1 MGKNKVKELPQV
13 LVLKRT
19 YIQRFPNGQHV
30 ALYHSDALDQY
41 ITVPLDGSQF
51 SNTTESILDIL
62 DIISKEN
69 IVETLIFND
78 LSELNINKECADIIL
93 NYLQI
98 NGELSEN
105 IAESDKRFL
114 EILEQ
119 AAQIDS
125 SEEIEVKQELEQ
137 WNC

>member
-137 WNC
+137 

>member
-13 LVLKRT
+13 LILKRT
-19 YIQRFPNGQHV
+19 YVQRFPNGQHV

-51 SNTTESILDIL
+51 SNTTESILGVL
-62 DIISKEN
+62 NTISQED
-69 IVETLIFND
+69 IVETLVFND
-78 LSELNINKECADIIL
+78 STELNINKECADIIL
-93 NYLQI
+93 NYLQS
-98 NGELSEN
+98 NEELSEN
-105 IAESDKRFL
+105 IAESDKKFL

-125 SEEIEVKQELEQ
+125 SEETEDKQELEQ
-137 WNC
+137 